1 MQHLV
6 RTVYV
11 AIALVL
17 LHVGHAAVAQAPVKQ
32 IRLSEKQVEGFIA
45 AQKDMAALTEKM
57 QGSASDRPDPK
68 MQAELEAVA
77 KRHGFGD
84 FHEYD
89 DVAANIALIMAGM
102 DPQTKEFQEPP
113 AAIKKEIEE
122 IKADQTIP
130 ANEKKNMLDELAE
143 ALKVALPIQHA
154 GNVDLVRKYFDR
166 IEGVLR

>member
-6 RTVYV
+6 RTVHV